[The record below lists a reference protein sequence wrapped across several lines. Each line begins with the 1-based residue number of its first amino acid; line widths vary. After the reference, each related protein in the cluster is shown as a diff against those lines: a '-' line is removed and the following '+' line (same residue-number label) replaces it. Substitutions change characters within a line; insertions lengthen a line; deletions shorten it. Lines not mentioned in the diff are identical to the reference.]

1 MVGGVLLVLVPLDI
15 NVLVMVVIR
24 VLLQPCQVCAFAHFL
39 CRLWLSIERPKPK
52 WAIPKI
58 ALFQWNCNAIASV
71 LQMQLQCDSRWCG
84 C

>member
-24 VLLQPCQVCAFAHFL
+24 VLLQPCQVCAFAHFY
-39 CRLWLSIERPKPK
+39 
-52 WAIPKI
+52 A
-58 ALFQWNCNAIASV
+58 
-71 LQMQLQCDSRWCG
+71 DCG